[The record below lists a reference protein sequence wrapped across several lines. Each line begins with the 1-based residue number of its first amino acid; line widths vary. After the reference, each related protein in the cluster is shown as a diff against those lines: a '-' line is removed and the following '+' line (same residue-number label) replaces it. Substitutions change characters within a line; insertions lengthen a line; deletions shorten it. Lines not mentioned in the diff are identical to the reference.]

1 MPAPIIIKRAAPTPI
16 PIGIHI
22 QLGHVGVVGHA
33 LQVGLGDDG
42 DAARCRF
49 FDVAD
54 GHVCQ
59 DVYLARLDGDNCIVF
74 SDFGDGLIQALGRQA
89 IGDIA
94 RRLQGDDAFA
104 AQGQV
109 ARVDDDAALFHHFF
123 SAAINQAFV
132 GRIHAPDGTL
142 VFSD

>member
-1 MPAPIIIKRAAPTPI
+1 MAVAWRWWRAMPAPVIIKRAAPTPI

-22 QLGHVGVVGHA
+22 KLGHVGVVGHA

-59 DVYLARLDGDNCIVF
+59 DVYLARLDGDDGIVF

-89 IGDIA
+89 IA
-94 RRLQGDDAFA
+94 RRLQGDDAFIM
-104 AQGQV
+104 G
-109 ARVDDDAALFHHFF
+109 L
-123 SAAINQAFV
+123 
-132 GRIHAPDGTL
+132 
-142 VFSD
+142 

>member
-1 MPAPIIIKRAAPTPI
+1 MAADGRGVAVVAGDASPNHYKKGRPNPNSNRYPYT
-16 PIGIHI
+16 
-22 QLGHVGVVGHA
+22 VGSCSVVGHA

-59 DVYLARLDGDNCIVF
+59 DVYLARLDGDDCIVF

-109 ARVDDDAALFHHFF
+109 AR
-123 SAAINQAFV
+123 
-132 GRIHAPDGTL
+132 
-142 VFSD
+142 